1 MIVVFNIFEEELK
14 GITNLRPIHSVHLD
28 HLKLERP
35 SIYSNIFVGEMQEKY
50 GRHTCI
56 VAEDII
62 VGLGII
68 GKHNRKRR
76 PSLLL

>member
-1 MIVVFNIFEEELK
+1 MRVMIVVFNFFEELK
-14 GITNLRPIHSVHLD
+14 GITNLRPIHSVRLD

-35 SIYSNIFVGEMQEKY
+35 SIVMYLWGKCKRNIAG
-50 GRHTCI
+50 TCI